1 MKFIDRLL
9 DLIFP
14 PKCVFCG
21 AILNSSEQRL
31 CPDCE
36 KKLPGWRNERVKKAE
51 FLPQIAAA
59 LHYEDTV
66 RESIHRYK
74 FAGRSHYAATYA
86 ALMAMAVSE
95 QLTERFDT
103 LSYVPLSRKRLRQRG
118 YDQARLLA
126 DELGKNYGME
136 TQALLRKLR
145 DVPAQSSM
153 KTAAERRANISGCYV
168 LAEGADTAGKRIL
181 LVDDVLTTG
190 ATLSEAARILRLGG
204 AAEVYAVTLACA
216 RK

>member
-59 LHYEDTV
+59 LHY
-66 RESIHRYK
+66 
-74 FAGRSHYAATYA
+74 
-86 ALMAMAVSE
+86 
-95 QLTERFDT
+95 
-103 LSYVPLSRKRLRQRG
+103 
-118 YDQARLLA
+118 
-126 DELGKNYGME
+126 
-136 TQALLRKLR
+136 
-145 DVPAQSSM
+145 
-153 KTAAERRANISGCYV
+153 
-168 LAEGADTAGKRIL
+168 
-181 LVDDVLTTG
+181 
-190 ATLSEAARILRLGG
+190 
-204 AAEVYAVTLACA
+204 
-216 RK
+216 